1 MVHALRRARGFLD
14 ARGFIADVHPT
25 TEQAHLELYT
35 GRDFIR
41 LAGRIDDP
49 SPTGPR
55 QRHAAADR
63 AVASCV
69 AGGEL
74 RQLRDVQ
81 FTFHTFADS
90 VDELLEYLAVKWK
103 TLRFAD
109 ADLDRARAGLAQTP
123 GGSLVVTERVRATK
137 LALPADR

>member
-1 MVHALRRARGFLD
+1 MVHALKRARGLLD
-14 ARGFIADVHPT
+14 RRGFIVDVHPT
-25 TEQAHLELYT
+25 TQQAHLEVYT

-41 LAGRIDDP
+41 LAERIDDP

-69 AGGEL
+69 AAGEL
-74 RQLRDVQ
+74 RQLSSVQ

-90 VDELLEYLAVKWK
+90 VDDLLAYLAVKWK

-109 ADLDRARAGLAQTP
+109 TDLYRARERLAQTP
-123 GGSLVVTERVRATK
+123 GGSLVVTERVSAAK
-137 LALPADR
+137 LTP